1 MKTLGIIFVLIL
13 ALAAL
18 VVGIDWLSTHT
29 STTRVR
35 AVRVGDTKHQ
45 VEQILGRPVTTFTP
59 LPEARTN
66 FVAALLS
73 VRAETWAYGSRLE
86 LRRPFQAEFPYFLPV
101 RLRLFQPDADD
112 VSIEFDSSGRVS
124 KIVTP

>member
-1 MKTLGIIFVLIL
+1 MKNKLGIIVVMIL

-18 VVGIDWLSTHT
+18 AVGIDWVSTRT

-59 LPEARTN
+59 SFL
-66 FVAALLS
+66 FG
-73 VRAETWAYGSRLE
+73 VRSETWAYGSRLE
-86 LRRPFQAEFPYFLPV
+86 LRRPFIAEFPYFFPV
-101 RLRLFQPDADD
+101 RVRLFQPDADD
-112 VSIEFDSSGRVS
+112 VSIESDSSGRVS
-124 KIVTP
+124 NIVTP